1 MIRKAGLW
9 IDHQKAV
16 IVSLSKS
23 GVSTHTIQSG
33 VEGRTRMSGGSR
45 SKTTYGPQDIA
56 SEKRRDARHRHHLD
70 RYYDEVI
77 SNISDAEEVLILGPG
92 EAKKELKKRME
103 RLKTLSKRIV
113 GVEVSDKL
121 TEKQLISKLMS
132 FFKYAD

>member
-16 IVSLSKS
+16 IVSLSQS
-23 GVSTHTIQSG
+23 GVSTHTIPSG
-33 VEGRTRMSGGSR
+33 VVGRTRMSGGSR

-77 SNISDAEEVLILGPG
+77 ENVSDAEEVLILGPG

-103 RLKTLSKRIV
+103 RLKALSKRIV
-113 GVEVSDKL
+113 GVEVADKL
-121 TEKQLISKLMS
+121 TEKQLVSKVKV
-132 FFKYAD
+132 FFKYAG

>member
-1 MIRKAGLW
+1 MVRKVGLW

-23 GVSTHTIQSG
+23 GVSTHSIPSG
-33 VEGRTRMSGGSR
+33 VEGRYRMSGGSR
-45 SKTTYGPQDIA
+45 SKAAYGPQDIA

-77 SNISDAEEVLILGPG
+77 SSVSDAQEVLILGPG

-103 RLKTLSKRIV
+103 RLKALSKKIV

-121 TEKQLISKLMS
+121 TEKQLVSKVKV
-132 FFKYAD
+132 FFKHAG